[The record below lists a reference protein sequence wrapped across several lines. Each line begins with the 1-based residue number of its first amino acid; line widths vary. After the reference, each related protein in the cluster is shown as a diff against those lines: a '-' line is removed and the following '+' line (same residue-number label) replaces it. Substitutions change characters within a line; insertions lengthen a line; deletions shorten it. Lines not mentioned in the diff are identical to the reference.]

1 MSKDKSK
8 AADKYSREVG
18 LVGTKIQIRSTVCLK
33 IRAKQQINIAEKL
46 GLLVLRSRSGQL
58 YV

>member
-33 IRAKQQINIAEKL
+33 
-46 GLLVLRSRSGQL
+46 
-58 YV
+58 